1 MVKQTGELIQQLRTE
16 AGYTQRSL
24 AAALHIT
31 DKAISKW
38 ERGICLPDV
47 SLLPK
52 LSLLLDADVELLVSN
67 SIAEENWLGL
77 IEIEYCDF
85 SQIVYDKPL
94 VYYLLSHFLLLGIR
108 QIQVLTNGD
117 NEAYL
122 KSNTFTELGINFIFD
137 KPDKPANLM
146 IIDHPWFLFGS
157 DLTQQFQGAML
168 SQRKLKLVP
177 ENQQAVIM
185 FCPKEEMELYFS
197 DKKEFVRKSS
207 VRTLGRGMVCL
218 DMDDYDKIVD
228 VSSFVR
234 TYQKNAG
241 LLISSIEE
249 IAYNAGLINAEE
261 LIGLADNASYG
272 NILKQIAKKRKSQ
285 SE

>member
-16 AGYTQRSL
+16 AGYTQKSL

-77 IEIEYCDF
+77 IEIANCDF

-108 QIQVLTNGD
+108 KIHVLTNKD

-122 KSNTFTELGINFIFD
+122 KNGSFEELGISFVFE
-137 KPDKPANLM
+137 KPKKPANLM
-146 IIDHPWFLFGS
+146 LIDHPWFLFGS

-168 SQRKLKLVP
+168 SQRKIKLVP
-177 ENQQAVIM
+177 QNQQAVIV
-185 FCPKEEMELYFS
+185 FCPEEDMEKYFS
-197 DKKEFVRKSS
+197 DKKDFVRKTS

-228 VSSFVR
+228 VASFVR
-234 TYQKNAG
+234 TYQKNVG
-241 LLISSIEE
+241 LLIGSIEE
-249 IAYNAGLINAEE
+249 IAYNMGFIDTEQLIKF
-261 LIGLADNASYG
+261 ADNVSYV
-272 NILKQIAKKRKSQ
+272 NTLKQIARNDKAKR
-285 SE
+285 

>member
-1 MVKQTGELIQQLRTE
+1 MNNMGEIIQQLRTK
-16 AGYTQRSL
+16 AGYTQKSL

-47 SLLPK
+47 LLLPK
-52 LSLLLDADVELLVSN
+52 LSLLLDADVDLLVS
-67 SIAEENWLGL
+67 SSMAEENWLGL
-77 IEIEYCDF
+77 IEIENCNL

-94 VYYLLSHFLLLGIR
+94 VYYLLSHFLLLGINH
-108 QIQVLTNGD
+108 IHVLTNKD

-122 KSNTFTELGINFIFD
+122 SDKSFKEMGIRFLFE
-137 KPDKPANLM
+137 KPKKPAKLM

-168 SQRKLKLVP
+168 SQRKIKLVP
-177 ENQQAVIM
+177 QNQQAVFV
-185 FCPKEEMELYFS
+185 FCLEDDMEAYFS
-197 DKKEFVRKSS
+197 DKNEFVRKAS

-241 LLISSIEE
+241 LLIGSIEE
-249 IAYNAGLINAEE
+249 IAYNKGLIDTEQLLE
-261 LIGLADNASYG
+261 LADNVSYG
-272 NILKQIAKKRKSQ
+272 KVLKQIAWRGKTQK
-285 SE
+285 

>member
-1 MVKQTGELIQQLRTE
+1 MMKQTGELIQQLRIE
-16 AGYTQRSL
+16 AGYTQKSL

-77 IEIEYCDF
+77 IEIENCDF

-108 QIQVLTNGD
+108 QIHALTNND
-117 NEAYL
+117 NETYL
-122 KSNTFTELGINFIFD
+122 KSNTFEELGVNFVFE
-137 KPDKPANLM
+137 KPRKSSNLM

-168 SQRKLKLVP
+168 SQRKIKLVP
-177 ENQQAVIM
+177 QNQQAVFV
-185 FCPKEEMELYFS
+185 FCPEADMDAYFS
-197 DKKEFVRKSS
+197 DKKEFVKKAS

-228 VSSFVR
+228 VSYFVR

-241 LLISSIEE
+241 LLIGSIEE
-249 IAYNAGLINAEE
+249 IAYNMDFIDEKQLTD
-261 LIGLADNASYG
+261 LADNVSYG
-272 NILKQIAKKRKSQ
+272 NVLKQVAKKGKFHK
-285 SE
+285 